1 VGNTRRDCIYLHP
14 PSDKGAVRLTVP
26 SSGAAK
32 VEVRVGNRLWAV
44 RHGEEGTPVRFRVL
58 VGGETR
64 RELTLP
70 TADFAWH
77 ALSTELLAA
86 DLNKPVTFEA
96 YAAKEAWRELCFE
109 ARLVGQTAGGG
120 KP

>member
-1 VGNTRRDCIYLHP
+1 
-14 PSDKGAVRLTVP
+14 
-26 SSGAAK
+26 
-32 VEVRVGNRLWAV
+32 
-44 RHGEEGTPVRFRVL
+44 
-58 VGGETR
+58 
-64 RELTLP
+64 LP